1 MAKSKRQHKLNTE
14 ITSKE
19 LRVTDVGIIT
29 LPEALK
35 LAESQEM
42 DLVLINEQA
51 VPPVCK
57 IMNYEKF
64 IYEQSKKPK
73 NKGLDVKEIKLGPNT
88 SENDMEYRVKH
99 MIDFLKKGHRVKLSM
114 RFKGRENKFIDD
126 GMALILKTL
135 LRVEE
140 FGTSEA
146 LPKLDG
152 KQIIGYIKP
161 ISKK

>member
-14 ITSKE
+14 ITAKE

-29 LPEALK
+29 LAEALK

-99 MIDFLKKGHRVKLSM
+99 MIDFLKKGHKVKVSLQF
-114 RFKGRENKFIDD
+114 RGRQMQHINIGQEQ
-126 GMALILKTL
+126 ILKMIVA
-135 LRVEE
+135 VEDY
-140 FGTSEA
+140 GIAEA
-146 LPKLDG
+146 MPKLEG
-152 KQIIGYIKP
+152 KKMFCMIKP
-161 ISKK
+161 IKKV